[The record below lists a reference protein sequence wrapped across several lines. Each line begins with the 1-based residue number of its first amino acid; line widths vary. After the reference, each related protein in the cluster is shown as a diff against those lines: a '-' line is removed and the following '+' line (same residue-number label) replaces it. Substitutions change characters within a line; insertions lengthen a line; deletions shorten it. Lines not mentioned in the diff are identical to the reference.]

1 MSEGA
6 DLVLDGGVLIALAVG
21 DKLSD
26 SIRHKIINDE
36 VRAKSHELAI
46 TEMMYVLCRSLGW
59 EVARTKRDYLA
70 DSGLFTIDTTAE
82 IMNDAARIKCERALA
97 LPDCFTLAS
106 ARKHGCKAVFVRM
119 EDELKKEISKKP
131 FDMEISYLEEI

>member
-46 TEMMYVLCRSLGW
+46 TEMMFVLCRSLGW

>member
-6 DLVLDGGVLIALAVG
+6 DMVLDGGVLIALAVG

-26 SIRHKIINDE
+26 SIKHGIINDE
-36 VRAKSHELAI
+36 VRARSHELAL
-46 TEMMYVLCRSLGW
+46 TEMMYVLCRSVGW
-59 EVARTKRDYLA
+59 ETASTKRDYLA
-70 DSGLFTIDTTAE
+70 DSGLITIDATAE

-106 ARKHGCKAVFVRM
+106 AKKHGCKAVFVRL
-119 EDELKKEISKKP
+119 EDDLKKEISKKP
-131 FDMEISYLEEI
+131 LDIEISYLEEI